1 MVTPLFDTTIAN
13 INLATHGRF
22 ETMNAVLICSI
33 AASTF
38 NRHLEAWE
46 PLIEPFDGIFKF
58 ETYDTSEH
66 PPSKVG
72 KRIRVAA
79 TSPLNA
85 NLSSANL
92 ELLIETLVS
101 WRRQIDLEKDS
112 SMKNG
117 DTVGDMKKAED
128 SSCSALNEEDY
139 QRVVF
144 ENKLGCDVY
153 LKKLED
159 TENIIELLQHESK
172 VSLLMPPP
180 RFSDKL
186 NVLSNSTES
195 RYYVVIQ
202 IFESKG
208 LPIIDDGNGHSYFC
222 ALRLLIGSNASDQHK
237 VFPQSARTRCVKPVR
252 TSELRTHYAKWNE
265 HFIFE
270 VPEQA
275 SANLEIE
282 VTNLASKTGKGNFWS
297 YNLKSVHQLS

>member
-1 MVTPLFDTTIAN
+1 MCI
-13 INLATHGRF
+13 
-22 ETMNAVLICSI
+22 
-33 AASTF
+33 ST
-38 NRHLEAWE
+38 L
-46 PLIEPFDGIFKF
+46 
-58 ETYDTSEH
+58 
-66 PPSKVG
+66 
-72 KRIRVAA
+72 
-79 TSPLNA
+79 
-85 NLSSANL
+85 
-92 ELLIETLVS
+92 
-101 WRRQIDLEKDS
+101 Q
-112 SMKNG
+112 
-117 DTVGDMKKAED
+117 DTVGNMKKAED

-153 LKKLED
+153 LKNLED
-159 TENIIELLQHESK
+159 AENIIELLQHENK

-202 IFESKG
+202 IFESKVVFELRASCTPHFFYEAYSFIFSPCQG

-270 VPEQA
+270 VPEQVTV
-275 SANLEIE
+275 NLVFSCPFNVLLQLPSLFLSQH
-282 VTNLASKTGKGNFWS
+282 VT
-297 YNLKSVHQLS
+297 